1 MRIKRWGFGALVVVL
16 FLFGVMN
23 LLAYMHAESML
34 NFTTSGEQVKSP
46 EGMTFTEKAATLFT
60 GIDAARP
67 VSSPK
72 DSLLIGFKQFSVPM
86 DNMELGA
93 ALKPQPDTSDVVIL
107 FHGYRADK
115 FAMLHEANAFFEMGY
130 SVLLIDF
137 RGSGSSSESYTSVG
151 YYEAEEVKTSW
162 EYVKNQLP
170 HRKIILFGQSMGAAA
185 LFRAV
190 AELDVKPDKIIAESV
205 FDRMLSTVENRFALL
220 NAPSF
225 PSAQLLLFW
234 GSEQMQFDG
243 FQHNPIDYAR
253 SIDIPILFLHGEKDR
268 RAKLSEARSVYDAV
282 PETTRKEFFT
292 FKNAAHISF
301 ARHYPEEWKVSI
313 QLFLTH

>member
-1 MRIKRWGFGALVVVL
+1 MKRKRWSIRILIVL
-16 FLFGVMN
+16 LILFGFMN
-23 LLAYMHAESML
+23 ILAYMHAESML

-46 EGMTFTEKAATLFT
+46 EGMTFTEKTTTLFT

-67 VSSPK
+67 ASKVADS
-72 DSLLIGFKQFSVPM
+72 SLLGFRQFLIPM
-86 DNMELGA
+86 DSIQLGA
-93 ALKPQPDTSDVVIL
+93 ALRLQPDTSDMVIL

-115 FAMLHEANAFFEMGY
+115 FALLHEAKAFYELGF

-137 RGSGSSSESYTSVG
+137 RGSGSSSESYTSAG
-151 YYEAEEVKTSW
+151 YFEAEEVKTSW
-162 EYVKNQLP
+162 EYVKYQLP
-170 HRKIILFGQSMGAAA
+170 HRKVILFGQSMGAAA
-185 LFRAV
+185 LLRAV
-190 AELDVKPDKIIAESV
+190 AELGVQPDKIIVESI

-243 FQHNPIDYAR
+243 FRHNPIDYAR
-253 SIDIPILFLHGEKDR
+253 SVNIPIMFLHGEKDR
-268 RAKLSEARSVYDAV
+268 RAKLTEARSVYDAI

-292 FKNAAHISF
+292 FENAAHVSF
-301 ARHYPEEWKVSI
+301 AKLYPQEWKVSLD
-313 QLFLTH
+313 LFLTH